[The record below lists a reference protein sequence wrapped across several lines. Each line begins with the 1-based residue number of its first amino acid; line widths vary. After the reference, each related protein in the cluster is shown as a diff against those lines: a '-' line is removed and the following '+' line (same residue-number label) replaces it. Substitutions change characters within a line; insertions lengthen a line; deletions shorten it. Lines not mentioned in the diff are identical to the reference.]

1 MCGSLL
7 QKKFTTGSPV
17 TSNQEI
23 KMNSTLSPDEIWI
36 SELNQDERV
45 QSGFDRSRTIR
56 FYDTTLRD
64 GEQAI
69 GVVFTADEKFEIACK
84 LSELG
89 VGRIESGFPRVS
101 EEDTEAVRRM
111 LGAQLSSEIWGFA
124 RCVIADLDA
133 HVELGTK
140 QVLVEISTSDVK
152 MEAYGFTRQIV
163 MERMSAAVRHARE
176 HGMRVNFFAV
186 DATRSDQAFLKDVY
200 AQAIESGAE
209 EISVVDTIGACAPE
223 AVELLIRDIANH
235 VGPTI
240 PIHWHG
246 HNDFGLA
253 TASAIAAVRGGAT
266 WIQGTIN
273 GMGERAGNADICEV
287 ALALQCLYNVPVE
300 LDLARAREV
309 SQLVKQAG
317 GYQVDGWKP
326 VVGENL
332 YVRES
337 GAVASQFHIP
347 EAIEPYSA
355 NIVAA
360 ERRIVLG
367 KKSGLDS
374 IRLKAAELGLEIP
387 EERVG
392 PILAEVKTTGT
403 QAQRLV
409 SDDEFRQIAKRHSA

>member
-1 MCGSLL
+1 M
-7 QKKFTTGSPV
+7 
-17 TSNQEI
+17 TSRI
-23 KMNSTLSPDEIWI
+23 PPDKIWV
-36 SELNQDERV
+36 SELNQAENV
-45 QSGFDRSRTIR
+45 QSGFDRSRTVR

-69 GVVFTADEKFEIACK
+69 GVVFTAEEKFQIACK
-84 LSELG
+84 LAELG

-101 EEDTEAVRRM
+101 EEDTKAVKRM
-111 LGAQLSSEIWGFA
+111 LDAGLSSEIWGFA

-133 HVELGTK
+133 HIELGTQ
-140 QVLVEISTSDVK
+140 QVLIEISTSDVK
-152 MEAYGFTRQIV
+152 MAAYGFTREKV
-163 MERMSAAVRHARE
+163 MERVTSAVKHARD

-186 DATRSDQAFLKDVY
+186 DATRSDQKFLKEVY
-200 AQAIESGAE
+200 SAAIAAGAE
-209 EISVVDTIGACAPE
+209 EVSVVDTIGALAPE
-223 AVELLIRDIANH
+223 AVENLIRDIAQH
-235 VGPTI
+235 VGPDI

-253 TASAIAAVRGGAT
+253 TASAIAAVRGGAS

-300 LDLARAREV
+300 LDLSKAREV
-309 SQLVKQAG
+309 SRLVRQAG
-317 GYQVDGWKP
+317 GYPVDGWKP

-355 NIVAA
+355 EIVNA

-374 IRLKAAELGLEIP
+374 IRLKAEELGIDVAESRRP
-387 EERVG
+387 FV
-392 PILAEVKTTGT
+392 LAKVKDLGSRSK
-403 QAQRLV
+403 RLLT
-409 SDDEFRQIAKRHSA
+409 DEEFRQIATS

>member
-1 MCGSLL
+1 MSL
-7 QKKFTTGSPV
+7 
-17 TSNQEI
+17 EI
-23 KMNSTLSPDEIWI
+23 PADNIWV
-36 SELNQDERV
+36 SKLNQDERV

-84 LSELG
+84 LAELG
-89 VGRIESGFPRVS
+89 ISRIESGFPRVS
-101 EEDTEAVRRM
+101 AEDTEAVRRM
-111 LGAQLSSEIWGFA
+111 LNAGLSSEIWGFA
-124 RCVIADLDA
+124 RCLIADLDA

-152 MEAYGFTRQIV
+152 MEAYGFTRDKV
-163 MERMSAAVRHARE
+163 LERVTSAVRHARE

-200 AQAIESGAE
+200 STAIEAGAE
-209 EISVVDTIGACAPE
+209 EVSVVDTIGALAPE
-223 AVELLIRDIANH
+223 AVEILIRDIAKH
-235 VGPTI
+235 VGASI

-253 TASAIAAVRGGAT
+253 TASAIAAVKGGAS
-266 WIQGTIN
+266 WIQGTVN

-287 ALALQCLYNVPVE
+287 ALALKCLYNVPVE
-300 LDLARAREV
+300 IDLSKAREV
-309 SQLVKQAG
+309 SRLVRQAG

-355 NIVAA
+355 SIVNA

-374 IRLKAAELGLEIP
+374 IRLKAEELGLDIP
-387 EERVG
+387 KERYPFV
-392 PILAEVKTTGT
+392 LAKVKELGT
-403 QAQRLV
+403 RAKRLL
-409 SDDEFRQIAKRHSA
+409 SDDEFRQIAQEKT

>member
-1 MCGSLL
+1 
-7 QKKFTTGSPV
+7 
-17 TSNQEI
+17 
-23 KMNSTLSPDEIWI
+23 MNSQIPPDKIWV
-36 SELNQDERV
+36 SELNQAENV
-45 QSGFDRSRTIR
+45 QAGFDRSRTVR

-69 GVVFTADEKFEIACK
+69 GVVFTPDEKFAIACK

-101 EEDTEAVRRM
+101 AEDTEAVRRM
-111 LGAQLSSEIWGFA
+111 LDAGLTSEIWGFA

-133 HVELGTK
+133 HIELGTK

-152 MEAYGFTRQIV
+152 MGAYGFTRETV
-163 MERMSAAVRHARE
+163 LERVRKAVGHACE
-176 HGMRVNFFAV
+176 NGMRVNFFAV

-200 AQAIESGAE
+200 SSAIEAGAE
-209 EISVVDTIGACAPE
+209 EISVVDTIGALAPE
-223 AVELLIRDIANH
+223 AVENLIRDISKH
-235 VGPTI
+235 VGPGI

-253 TASAIAAVRGGAT
+253 TASAIAAVRGGAS

-273 GMGERAGNADICEV
+273 GMGERAGTADICEV

-300 LDLARAREV
+300 LDLSKAREISRIV
-309 SQLVKQAG
+309 RQAG
-317 GYQVDGWKP
+317 GYPVDGWKP

-355 NIVAA
+355 DIVNA

-374 IRLKAAELGLEIP
+374 IRLKAEELGIDLPKERYP
-387 EERVG
+387 FVLAKVKELGTRAKRLLSDEEF
-392 PILAEVKTTGT
+392 L
-403 QAQRLV
+403 
-409 SDDEFRQIAKRHSA
+409 QIARG

>member
-1 MCGSLL
+1 
-7 QKKFTTGSPV
+7 
-17 TSNQEI
+17 
-23 KMNSTLSPDEIWI
+23 MNLPIPRDKIWI
-36 SELNQDERV
+36 SELNQQEAV
-45 QSGFDRSRTIR
+45 QSGFDRNRTIR

-69 GVVFTADEKFEIACK
+69 GVVFTAKEKYEIACK
-84 LSELG
+84 LAELG

-101 EEDTEAVRRM
+101 DEDTEAVRRI
-111 LGAQLSSEIWGFA
+111 LGANLSSEIWGFA
-124 RCVIADLDA
+124 RCVIGDLDA
-133 HVELGTK
+133 HIDLGTE

-152 MEAYGFTRQIV
+152 MKAYGFSRQNV
-163 MERMSAAVRHARE
+163 MERMSNAVKHARDN
-176 HGMRVNFFAV
+176 GMRVNFFAV

-200 AQAIESGAE
+200 SRAIESGAE

-223 AVELLIRDIANH
+223 TVEILIRDIAKH
-235 VGPTI
+235 VGPGI

-253 TASAIAAVRGGAT
+253 TASAIAAVRGGAS

-300 LDLARAREV
+300 LDLSKAREV
-309 SQLVKQAG
+309 SRIVKQAG

-326 VVGENL
+326 VVGDNL
-332 YVRES
+332 YIRES
-337 GAVASQFHIP
+337 GAVASQFLIP

-355 NIVAA
+355 EIVGA

-374 IRLKAAELGLEIP
+374 IRLKAEELGINLPDESIP
-387 EERVG
+387 A
-392 PILAEVKTTGT
+392 ILAEVKNLGSH
-403 QAQRLV
+403 AKRLL
-409 SDDEFRQIAKRHSA
+409 SDDEFRQIAANRE